1 MKPTE
6 PRSSGP
12 LPRFQTHIR
21 DFLDTLQVECGL
33 SRNTRLAYAGD
44 LKHFHDHLDEVAL
57 GRLESL
63 GPSHIEGFLRFLRN
77 RQLSDASISRALACI
92 RMFCRHLVLH
102 GILARDVSESIE
114 APKMHK
120 RLPGVLDSQDVDRLL
135 QAPQEGIDRHALR
148 DRTILA
154 MLYATGMRATEITTL
169 KVRDV
174 NANLGVVR
182 VMGKGSK
189 ERIVP
194 VADRALRLVREYLL
208 QGRYKKTTL
217 SESSDWLFL
226 SRSGRKL
233 SRVDVY
239 RIVKKYVQ
247 RAAPNHPASP
257 HTLRHCFATQLL
269 SNGADLRSVQEMLG
283 HADIS
288 TTQIYTHVDA
298 ARLKNIHKKFHP
310 RA

>member
-1 MKPTE
+1 MNPTE

-12 LPRFQTHIR
+12 LRRFQTHIR

-44 LKHFHDHLDEVAL
+44 LKHFHDHLDDIGL
-57 GRLESL
+57 DGLESL
-63 GPSHIEGFLRFLRN
+63 APPHIEGFLRYLRL
-77 RQLSDASISRALACI
+77 RDLSDASIARALACI
-92 RMFCRHLVLH
+92 RMFCRHLVLQ
-102 GILARDVSESIE
+102 GVLNRDVSESIE

-135 QAPQEGIDRHALR
+135 QAPSEGIDRHSLR
-148 DRTILA
+148 DRAILA
-154 MLYATGMRATEITTL
+154 MLYATGIRATEVTTL

-194 VADRALRLVREYLL
+194 VADRALDIVRQYLQ
-208 QGRYKKTTL
+208 QGRYEESTL
-217 SESSDWLFL
+217 SDSSKWLFL
-226 SRSGRKL
+226 SRSGKKL
-233 SRVDVY
+233 SRVDIY

-247 RAAPNHPASP
+247 RAAPNHSASP